1 MLKFY
6 RDSVPDAELYE
17 ERLNEVGYIYINVD
31 KMYSIMKYD
40 EAARATCRFLAE
52 SLIKVNSSGKYIDI
66 GDESTYNYLLDV
78 EYCPEYRLASKKTK
92 KGYSLDKKKVLLPL
106 YEDGYA
112 TEFLEPF
119 LKFKSLTNQ
128 CSKINN
134 VLRDSNRDD
143 GLKNIYGE
151 SIGKL
156 GFSAEKKTNLRFNY
170 NNSDIIT
177 IPKNYNSCIT
187 VPKGYVLAW
196 GDFAQS
202 DLRIAYN
209 LFIRDA
215 ENAKIMD
222 ACSDKYEGMA
232 RIVAKFEGK
241 EFDLEKFKRERDLYK
256 VHVLQT
262 IYGGQPKGSA
272 EDREFISMLQRFL
285 KQCPRY
291 AEYLNRLDTKCLLGL
306 PLQLESYFGHTEI
319 FNIGYNKSE
328 AINFGL
334 NSPNQTGTSQIMILT
349 VNQILD
355 LFYSNGYTS
364 DDIRVYYCRHDEP
377 IFIMKE
383 HVLKDAWIFK
393 ECSEILVDNWTPLE
407 MDFHFGYVYKEPVEQ
422 LELRVENSY
431 KINKDKI
438 TQIPLDTSTEY
449 SYYPVTETLILEM
462 GYSVVDDDKSV
473 ICLYNKIKNSCK
485 YFELGSSNAS
495 VIMTAIRNLLEKDA
509 SNLSETYGGCIAY
522 NPVTD
527 GEDYLDG
534 LYIKY
539 LRLSNHSNK
548 ASVLA
553 ELFASKKYPDKYSMD
568 TVVHLYEINKGWIP
582 SIENNSI
589 ME

>member
-6 RDSVPDAELYE
+6 RDSIPDVELYE
-17 ERLNEVGYIYINVD
+17 ERLNEVGYIYVNTD

-40 EAARATCRFLAE
+40 EATRNTCEYLAK
-52 SLIKVNSSGKYIDI
+52 SLIKANSSGKYIDI
-66 GDESTYNYLLDV
+66 DDKSTYNYLIDV
-78 EYCPEYRLASKKTK
+78 EYCPTHRLDSKKTK

-119 LKFKSLTNQ
+119 LSFKSLTRQ
-128 CSKINN
+128 CSTIKTILNRTITNEVLNN
-134 VLRDSNRDD
+134 A
-143 GLKNIYGE
+143 YGANV
-151 SIGKL
+151 GKL
-156 GFSAEKKTNLRFNY
+156 SFSARRSTNLRFNY

-262 IYGGQPKGSA
+262 IYGGQPKGSP

-291 AEYLNRLDTKCLLGL
+291 AEYLRRLDTKCTLGL
-306 PLQLESYFGHTEI
+306 PLQLESYFGHVEI

-334 NSPNQTGTSQIMILT
+334 NSPNQTGTSEIMILT

-364 DDIRVYYCRHDEP
+364 EDIRVYYCRHDEP
-377 IFIMKE
+377 LFIMKE

-407 MDFHFGYVYKEPVEQ
+407 MDFRFGYVYKEPVEQ
-422 LELRVENSY
+422 LELRAENSY
-431 KINKDKI
+431 KINEDKI
-438 TQIPLDTSTEY
+438 TKIPLDTSTEY
-449 SYYPVTETLILEM
+449 NYYPVTETLILEI
-462 GYSVVDDDKSV
+462 GYSIVNDNKSV
-473 ICLYNKIKNSCK
+473 ICLYNKVKNNCK
-485 YFELGSSNAS
+485 YFELGSSNPAS
-495 VIMTAIRNLLEKDA
+495 IMTAIRNLLDKDA
-509 SNLSETYGGCIAY
+509 SELSDNYGGCLVY

-534 LYIKY
+534 LYVKY
-539 LRLSNHSNK
+539 LKLSNYSNK

-553 ELFASKKYPDKYSMD
+553 ELFASKKYPNNYSMD
-568 TVVHLYEINKGWIP
+568 SIVHLYEINKGWI
-582 SIENNSI
+582 SAIENNSV

>member
-6 RDSVPDAELYE
+6 RDSIPDTELYE
-17 ERLNEVGYIYINVD
+17 ERLNEAGYIYINTD

-40 EAARATCRFLAE
+40 EATRSTCEYLAK
-52 SLIKVNSSGKYIDI
+52 SLIKANSSGKYIDI
-66 GDESTYNYLLDV
+66 DDKSTYNYLIDI
-78 EYCPEYRLASKKTK
+78 EYCPAHRLTSRKTK
-92 KGYSLDKKKVLLPL
+92 RGYSLDKKKVLLPL

-119 LKFKSLTNQ
+119 LSYKSLTRQ
-128 CSKINN
+128 CSTVKTILSHTKMNE
-134 VLRDSNRDD
+134 VLTNA
-143 GLKNIYGE
+143 YGAN
-151 SIGKL
+151 IGKL
-156 GFSAEKKTNLRFNY
+156 GFSARRSTNLRFNY

-177 IPKNYNSCIT
+177 IPKSYNSCIT

-222 ACSDKYEGMA
+222 ACSDKYEGIA

-262 IYGGQPKGSA
+262 IYGGQPKGSS

-291 AEYLNRLDTKCLLGL
+291 AEYLNRLNTKCILGL
-306 PLQLESYFGHTEI
+306 PLQLESYFGHVEI

-364 DDIRVYYCRHDEP
+364 EDIRVYYCRHDEP

-407 MDFHFGYVYKEPVEQ
+407 MDFRFGYVYKEPVEQ
-422 LELRVENSY
+422 LELRAENSY
-431 KINKDKI
+431 KINEDRI
-438 TQIPLDTSTEY
+438 TRIPLDTSTEY
-449 SYYPVTETLILEM
+449 NYYPVTETLILEI
-462 GYSVVDDDKSV
+462 GYSVVDDNKSV
-473 ICLYNKIKNSCK
+473 ICLYNKIKNNCK
-485 YFELGSSNAS
+485 YFELGSSNPAS
-495 VIMTAIRNLLEKDA
+495 IMTAVRNLLDKDA
-509 SNLSETYGGCIAY
+509 SKLSDNYGGCLVY

-539 LRLSNHSNK
+539 LKLSNYSNK

-553 ELFASKKYPDKYSMD
+553 ELFASKKYPNSYPMD
-568 TVVHLYEINKGWIP
+568 SIVHLYEINKGWIS
-582 SIENNSI
+582 SIENNSV